1 MNKYFKVGFPFVVL
15 WTFLAF
21 MFGQINANARSQSI
35 GADSTAE
42 PAPEL
47 DRSKFAIWQNG
58 VGEGFLRSAQII
70 SVEAGIAPGMATFG
84 SRQAHD
90 FALMSLSYGHM
101 LSPVIWQDHW
111 FRGNFEGRL
120 ELFGG
125 AQYRPS
131 TEYVIGF
138 TPHLRYDF
146 ATGTRWVPFIDGGA
160 GVTATSIGP
169 PDMSGTFEFN
179 LQVGGGMYW
188 FLRNDVALTG
198 EVSYMHMSCAGI
210 NHPNLGANNLIFKL
224 GLTWFFG

>member
-1 MNKYFKVGFPFVVL
+1 MNKYLKVGFPLVVL
-15 WTFLAF
+15 WTLLAF
-21 MFGQINANARSQSI
+21 MIGQINADAGSQSI
-35 GADSTAE
+35 GTDSAAE
-42 PAPEL
+42 PGPEL
-47 DRSKFAIWQNG
+47 DQSKFSIWQNG
-58 VGEGFLRSAQII
+58 VGEGFLRSAQTV
-70 SVEAGIAPGMATFG
+70 SVEAGFAPGMATFG

-101 LSPVIWQDHW
+101 LTHVMWQDHW
-111 FRGNFEGRL
+111 FRGNIEGRL

-131 TEYVIGF
+131 TEYVIGL

-146 ATGTRWVPFIDGGA
+146 ATGTRWIPFIDGGA

-188 FLRNDVALTG
+188 FVRNDVALTG

-210 NHPNLGANNLIFKL
+210 SHPNLGANNMIFKL
-224 GLTWFFG
+224 GLTWFFR